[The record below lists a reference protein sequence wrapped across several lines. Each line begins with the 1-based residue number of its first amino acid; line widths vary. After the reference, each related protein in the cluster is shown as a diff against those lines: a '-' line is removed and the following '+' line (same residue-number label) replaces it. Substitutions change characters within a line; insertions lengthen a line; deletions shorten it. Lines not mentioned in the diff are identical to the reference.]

1 MSISGACRRAVR
13 VGDFTVDARC
23 VGTVAVNRALGK
35 VLMVDNRRP
44 EEEQWW
50 EVSPRADETLEAC
63 RDRIV
68 AALGWEVTDV

>member
-1 MSISGACRRAVR
+1 MSTNETATRAVR
-13 VGDFTVDARC
+13 IGDCTIAACC
-23 VGTVAVNRALGK
+23 VGVVRIREAWGK
-35 VLMVDNRRP
+35 VLLVDNRP

>member
-1 MSISGACRRAVR
+1 MSPTRAVL
-13 VGDFTVDARC
+13 VDGQFLVHTACIGVVRIH
-23 VGTVAVNRALGK
+23 AASGK
-35 VLMVDNRRP
+35 VLLVDNRRP